1 MVIAYEDYPW
11 KNPLRIYWASVTG
24 SRKVSSS
31 QPTLFQQAHDP
42 TLLVS
47 IIDGPSF
54 LRTIWDRWALN
65 LGSWS
70 GVSRTGRVGLER
82 FSSLLVLMI
91 LKKHSSPLKTPLT
104 PEFISSL
111 FSNVPSFQNSKI
123 RKFKKIIFY
132 KLRKF
137 KTLKNSKSSNLAKSK
152 WFVVRIDNWNFSVRV
167 HDSNHSHFITLEWNY
182 KHLKSI
188 LNSEQFQV

>member
-42 TLLVS
+42 NLPIELILVHFRPGSDELWITANEKNVQALWKLLW
-47 IIDGPSF
+47 
-54 LRTIWDRWALN
+54 LLN
-65 LGSWS
+65 
-70 GVSRTGRVGLER
+70 
-82 FSSLLVLMI
+82 
-91 LKKHSSPLKTPLT
+91 
-104 PEFISSL
+104 FISSL
-111 FSNVPSFQNSKI
+111 FFMFQVFRIPNSKVQENYFS
-123 RKFKKIIFY
+123 KSS
-132 KLRKF
+132 
-137 KTLKNSKSSNLAKSK
+137 KTSKNSKTSNLAKSK